1 MKKIFHPSDSRG
13 KFDFGWLKTSHSFSF
28 GHYFNPE
35 RVNFGMLRVLN
46 DDFVEGG
53 MGFGTHPHKDM
64 EIITIPISG
73 ALEHKDSTGGK
84 GVLYPNEVQVMSAGT
99 GIEHS
104 EFNHL
109 KDETSN
115 FLQIWIFP
123 DKKGHQPRYAQKYF
137 DEQERKNKF
146 QFVVTPDKENGN
158 LWINQNAFISLSE
171 LEESKELIYN
181 LHSEKNG
188 IYLFLISGELL
199 VEEQLLQKR
208 DAIGIWETNSVK
220 ISAIKNSYF
229 LVIEVPME

>member
-1 MKKIFHPSDSRG
+1 
-13 KFDFGWLKTSHSFSF
+13 
-28 GHYFNPE
+28 
-35 RVNFGMLRVLN
+35 
-46 DDFVEGG
+46 
-53 MGFGTHPHKDM
+53 
-64 EIITIPISG
+64 
-73 ALEHKDSTGGK
+73 
-84 GVLYPNEVQVMSAGT
+84 
-99 GIEHS
+99 
-104 EFNHL
+104 
-109 KDETSN
+109 
-115 FLQIWIFP
+115 
-123 DKKGHQPRYAQKYF
+123 
-137 DEQERKNKF
+137 
-146 QFVVTPDKENGN
+146 N